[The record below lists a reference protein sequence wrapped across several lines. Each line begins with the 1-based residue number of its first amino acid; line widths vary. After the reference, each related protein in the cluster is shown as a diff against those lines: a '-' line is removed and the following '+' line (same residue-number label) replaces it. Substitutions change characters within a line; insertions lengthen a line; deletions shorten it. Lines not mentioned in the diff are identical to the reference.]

1 MDGPDE
7 RRASLWNVQNRKAHW
22 MANNHLQ
29 YLDHTGALHPFY
41 NRELIELHLAG
52 SRAHFTWALYQQL
65 FGRFCPAVADLP
77 HSKEIPA
84 TFHASLRWSWVHWG
98 HVPGLVNN
106 ALSARWARG
115 SVNRSRVAPRLGAYG
130 GGVSRWAYLV
140 RYFHQ
145 VAVLMRRLDERGI
158 EPDWKA
164 L

>member
-1 MDGPDE
+1 MIVMEKGRMLEEGTTREVFSAPQHDSTA
-7 RRASLWNVQNRKAHW
+7 RL
-22 MANNHLQ
+22 
-29 YLDHTGALHPFY
+29 LDA
-41 NRELIELHLAG
+41 
-52 SRAHFTWALYQQL
+52 
-65 FGRFCPAVADLP
+65 

-84 TFHASLRWSWVHWG
+84 TFHASLRWSWVHWR
-98 HVPGLVNN
+98 HVPGLLNN